1 MIPIVFELVSMPR
14 ERSPPVCSQSVYVP
28 LPQFV
33 TIGNLPVPPPGY
45 LQAHIRNAQLFGSQ
59 SNLLVPLPGYPQG
72 VPWGGVDARP
82 PDEHYLVRAT
92 ACLGGRA

>member
-1 MIPIVFELVSMPR
+1 MPR

-33 TIGNLPVPPPGY
+33 TTGNLPVP
-45 LQAHIRNAQLFGSQ
+45 HSQ
-59 SNLLVPLPGYPQG
+59 GTL
-72 VPWGGVDARP
+72 GVDARP

-92 ACLGGRA
+92 ACLGGRAIERPSALKTASRKPSLNVGCG